1 MSPPDRIVLRS
12 SPSEDVTPEMGIL
25 LGHALAMDYH
35 RVVVGM
41 DLMRSSPMMKEA
53 LVAGLLSSGAN
64 VVDIGITSCPALA
77 LAASHGDC
85 AVYVTEYRGYGMTSG
100 YLLINQNGS
109 MFRKEQIR
117 HLNKYLIDP
126 PELPGHGGM
135 GHVMRHYGAT
145 RNYNEKLKSLSSENA
160 ECSIVLDCCC
170 GPVSDSAPQALNRMG
185 AEVLTINGQRD
196 QDFVSGEMDDHG
208 ICSGNVLKQMESE
221 TGYIGFAMNK
231 IGTMTAVI
239 DEKGREL
246 RPDQVFALTIMF
258 LRPERIAV
266 PIDTTML
273 VFDAFQGRLDEEPP
287 AEEREGLE
295 ITDVGVAAVC
305 EAVSAGADLGY
316 YDGGIVYGDVSLMP
330 DGIRTATVIAG
341 IAGSNSINR
350 IVDGFPEYL
359 RDSTVVECPC
369 DKDLFKRR
377 MEEFLPG
384 MEGKHV
390 VRDGAWRVD
399 MDGGWC
405 LIRLVKNPELSV
417 EVTAESKDKAYLV
430 GLMEIARDLV
440 GECLKGQ

>member
-1 MSPPDRIVLRS
+1 MSQPDRIVLRS
-12 SPSEDVTPEMGIL
+12 SPSEDVTPEMGVL
-25 LGHALAMDYH
+25 LGHALAMDCKK
-35 RVVVGM
+35 VVVGM

-64 VVDIGITSCPALA
+64 VIDAGVTSCPALA
-77 LAASHGDC
+77 LAASYGDC
-85 AVYVTEYRGYGMTSG
+85 AVYVTEYRGYGMNSG

-126 PELPGHGGM
+126 PELPGHGGL
-135 GHVMRHYGAT
+135 GHVVEYHGAL

-160 ECSIVLDCCC
+160 ECSIVLDCSC
-170 GPVSDSAPQALNRMG
+170 GPVADSAPQALNRMG
-185 AEVLTINGQRD
+185 AELLTINGQRD
-196 QDFVSGEMDDHG
+196 PDFVSGEMDEHG
-208 ICSGNVLKQMESE
+208 ICSDNVLKQMESE

-258 LRPERIAV
+258 LKPERIAV

-273 VFDAFQGRLDEEPP
+273 VFDAFHGRLDDDPP
-287 AEEREGLE
+287 TEERGGLE
-295 ITDVGVAAVC
+295 ITDIGVAAVC

-316 YDGGIVYGDVSLMP
+316 YDGGIIYGDVSLMP

-341 IAGSNSINR
+341 IAGGNSINR
-350 IVDGFPEYL
+350 IIDGFPEYL
-359 RDSTVVECPC
+359 RDRIAVECPC
-369 DKDLFKRR
+369 DKDLFKRKI
-377 MEEFLPG
+377 EELLPD
-384 MEGKHV
+384 MEGRKV
-390 VRDGAWRVD
+390 IRDGTWRVD
-399 MDGGWC
+399 MDGGWY
-405 LIRLVKNPELSV
+405 LVRLVKNPDLSV
-417 EVTAESKDKAYLV
+417 EVTAESRDRAYLV

-440 GECLKGQ
+440 NECLRGQ